1 VKLDAI
7 VFDFDGVL
15 VESVDVKT
23 KAFAALYR
31 MYGDALVEKVVDY
44 HLIHGGLSRFE
55 KFRHFHRNFLG
66 IELMPDE
73 EQALGDRFTGL
84 VEEAVVASS
93 WVPGALEFLES
104 YHLRLPLY
112 VASGT
117 PDEELKRIVARRG
130 AVDCFRE
137 VFGSPQKKGEILC
150 RIIEEGKFDR
160 QRVLMVGDAMTDLDG
175 AREAG
180 TLFLGR
186 VPTGSRNPFP
196 SEVQTCPDLKG
207 LSSLV

>member
-31 MYGDALVEKVVDY
+31 DYGDALVEKVVDY
-44 HLIHGGLSRFE
+44 HLIHGGLSRFD
-55 KFRHFHRNFLG
+55 KFRYFHRNFLG
-66 IELMPDE
+66 IELMPED
-73 EQALGDRFTGL
+73 EQALGDQFAGL

-93 WVPGALEFLES
+93 WVPGALEFLEN

-130 AVDCFRE
+130 VADCFRE
-137 VFGSPQKKGEILC
+137 VFGSPKKKGEILR
-150 RIIEEGKFDR
+150 RIIAEGNFDP

-175 AREAG
+175 AREAS

-186 VPTGSRNPFP
+186 VPKGARNPFP
-196 SEVQTCPDLKG
+196 NEVQTCPDLKF
-207 LSSLV
+207 LDSLL